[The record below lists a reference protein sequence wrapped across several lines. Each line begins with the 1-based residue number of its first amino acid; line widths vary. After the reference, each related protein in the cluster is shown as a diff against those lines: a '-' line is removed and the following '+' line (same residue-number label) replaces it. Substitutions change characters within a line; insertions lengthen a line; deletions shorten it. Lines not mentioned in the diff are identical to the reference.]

1 MNKEL
6 TERRAAHTDVYDLV
20 DLIAAANPLQ
30 RKRLEGFLARAD
42 DVYWAFA
49 DDLAATLGQ
58 SFLIDDATRA
68 EAARAYNKMCMDFL
82 AEQIRFKKTG
92 RYRVS
97 KAADAEA
104 HVYSDVNVM
113 RYYMVGLLLSYM
125 FWPNHYR
132 LFRFFLD
139 TLPDTPPARY
149 LEVGVGHGLFTST
162 MLTRYP
168 AVEAVTIDISETSIR
183 TAKETLAT
191 FGQDA
196 GRVRFVHGDYLTTD
210 IGESGFDTIIMGEV
224 LEHVDDAP
232 GFMARAKTL
241 LAPAGRI
248 YMSTCANCPALDH
261 VYHFH
266 NCREIR
272 DLVEGAGLR
281 ILDDLALAAEAV
293 PEEEWEREL
302 VTVNYCGLLAHA

>member
-1 MNKEL
+1 MNE
-6 TERRAAHTDVYDLV
+6 TPDPGRQAHAGVYELV
-20 DLIAAANPLQ
+20 DLIAAENPFQ
-30 RKRLEGFLARAD
+30 RKRLEGFLGRGD
-42 DVYWAFA
+42 DAYWEFA
-49 DDLAATLGQ
+49 DGLAATLGQ

-92 RYRVS
+92 HYKVS
-97 KAADAEA
+97 LAAEAEA

-139 TLPDTPPARY
+139 TLPETPPARY

-162 MLTRYP
+162 MLTRFP

-191 FGQDA
+191 FGQDPA
-196 GRVRFVHGDYLTTD
+196 RVRFVHGDYLTTD

-232 GFMARAKTL
+232 GFMARAASL
-241 LAPAGRI
+241 LAPGGTI

-272 DLVEGAGLR
+272 DLVEGAGLK
-281 ILDDLALAAEAV
+281 IIDDLALAAENI
-293 PEEEWEREL
+293 PEADWEREL